1 MAFFLVSGLFFF
13 GLPFSRSGS
22 LSVAG
27 NIFDNL
33 SSIAPRTYFL
43 FAEFSHF
50 LSVVFFHST
59 LHHPTLWSCKRA
71 LRWCSRCDCCV
82 WMWREKSAQTNAA
95 TICKKLREDYFVFI
109 HFSFIRLLATTARCC
124 VLCAVDAPEESIGK
138 KWCREWNA
146 LHCYCTLQW
155 KVD

>member
-59 LHHPTLWSCKRA
+59 IRLFEVAKELYVDA
-71 LRWCSRCDCCV
+71 LDATAVCGCGE
-82 WMWREKSAQTNAA
+82 EKSAQTNAA

-138 KWCREWNA
+138 K
-146 LHCYCTLQW
+146 
-155 KVD
+155 